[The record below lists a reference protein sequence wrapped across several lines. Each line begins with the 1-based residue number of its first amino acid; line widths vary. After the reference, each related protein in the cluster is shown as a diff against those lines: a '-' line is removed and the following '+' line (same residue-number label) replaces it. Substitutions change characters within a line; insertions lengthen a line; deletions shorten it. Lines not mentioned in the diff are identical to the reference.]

1 MALTKEQKDKLVK
14 EAAEA
19 IKNEMAHS
27 DVNNDSVNNEGADNS
42 TDNDS
47 VSHSNEGGDD
57 MGNIKHNNVFDN
69 QNGGKTLSHAEI
81 NEIFKDA
88 QSCGSLKEA
97 VLAHTATYGVDNI
110 SYLFPPEQLV
120 QDPSTIK
127 RDDAWVSVLLDG
139 VNKRPFARI
148 KSLAF
153 DITAAAARAKGY
165 IKANQKAEEV
175 IVALK
180 RVTTPQTIYK
190 KQKLDRDDIIDITDF
205 DIVNYLRAEM
215 KGMLNEEIA
224 RAVLIGDG
232 RLADATDKISES
244 NVRPIASD
252 VDTYNIKKILTIA
265 ANSTNKQ
272 ITDTI
277 IEGALRARKDY
288 KGSGNPIMFT
298 SPDYLT
304 TMLLSQDSMGRKI
317 YFTEN
322 ELASALRV
330 SKIVEVPVL
339 EGATISRTEGT
350 TTKTYDILGV
360 IVNLKDYTIGADKK
374 GEVTMFDDFDI
385 DYNQNRYLIET
396 RCSGALIKPYS
407 AITLLK
413 EHTSA
418 AG

>member
-19 IKNEMAHS
+19 IKIEMAHS
-27 DVNNDSVNNEGADNS
+27 DVNKDSVNTVSADNNI
-42 TDNDS
+42 DNDT
-47 VSHSNEGGDD
+47 VKHFNEGGDN
-57 MGNIKHNNVFDN
+57 MGNITHNNVFDN
-69 QNGGKTLSHAEI
+69 QNKGKTLSHAEQA
-81 NEIFKDA
+81 EIFNDA
-88 QSCGSLKEA
+88 VKCGSLKEA
-97 VLAHTATYGVDNI
+97 VLAHTADYGVENI

-120 QDPSTIK
+120 QDPSAIK
-127 RDDAWVSVLLDG
+127 RDDAWVSILLDN

-153 DITAAAARAKGY
+153 DITAATARAKGY

-190 KQKLDRDDIIDITDF
+190 KQKLDRDDILDITDF

-215 KGMLNEEIA
+215 KSMLNEELA

-232 RLADATDKISES
+232 RLADATDKIQEA

-252 VDTYNIKKILTIA
+252 VDTYNIKKTITIA

-272 ITDTI
+272 ITDSI

-288 KGSGNPIMFT
+288 KGSGNPMLFC

-317 YFTEN
+317 YSTEN
-322 ELASALRV
+322 ELAAALRV

-339 EGATISRTEGT
+339 EGATWTDSTAS
-350 TTKTYDILGV
+350 KTYDIIAV

-374 GEVTMFDDFDI
+374 GEVAMFDDFDI
-385 DYNQNRYLIET
+385 DYNQNKYLIET

-407 AITLLK
+407 AITILK
-413 EHTSA
+413 EHTTSV
-418 AG
+418 G